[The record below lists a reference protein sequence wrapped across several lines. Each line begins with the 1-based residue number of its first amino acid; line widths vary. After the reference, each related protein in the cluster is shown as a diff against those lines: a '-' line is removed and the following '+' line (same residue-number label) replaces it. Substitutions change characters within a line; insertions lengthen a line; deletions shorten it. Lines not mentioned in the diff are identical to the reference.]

1 MTHDSKAALPA
12 SAPPMLDL
20 HIELF
25 GLAAIASG
33 RRRVSV
39 SLPADSAVGEVAA
52 ALARECPELVG
63 EVVSDDRSGFRSS
76 YILNVNGRTF
86 VDGGPLELAR
96 GDTLLLFSSQAGG

>member
-1 MTHDSKAALPA
+1 M
-12 SAPPMLDL
+12 
-20 HIELF
+20 
-25 GLAAIASG
+25 
-33 RRRVSV
+33 
-39 SLPADSAVGEVAA
+39 
-52 ALARECPELVG
+52 G